1 MPNIAWNSLTGTQIR
16 EVIRM
21 WPELP
26 AYLTKGKSRVVI
38 QEGKKAKLPVVDARV
53 AKVPASKIKGVPTV
67 NKRQKHTGADGEVK
81 FVEHRNLYVGF
92 FGGRVVVTKRT
103 REACQE
109 YLRNVCG
116 VQVQG

>member
-1 MPNIAWNSLTGTQIR
+1 MPNINWGVLSSSQIR

-26 AYLTKGKSRVVI
+26 EFLKQQPKSKYKPRA
-38 QEGKKAKLPVVDARV
+38 KAEHQ
-53 AKVPASKIKGVPTV
+53 IKAAVKPQRTEV
-67 NKRQKHTGADGEVK
+67 TKRQKHFGADGEIK

-103 REACQE
+103 REACAE
-109 YLRNVCG
+109 YLLAVHG
-116 VQVQG
+116 IQAAG